1 MQVGPAR
8 PRGAASRDRQR
19 RGGSRC
25 QAAGFEDTNRGHWPR
40 TADASARRE
49 RPGSGVSPR
58 ASGRDAALLTRG
70 FRPGG
75 PVPGFRPADGDDCP
89 ASLRLSGEHGFPL
102 CLCLTSRTI
111 PSPVPLSQMARTR
124 GAVTAGPAAPRVPG
138 RGPPGVLPTGH
149 GLEDSRQTGSVGTLR
164 TPRGQLHAH
173 KHVAARPLSSPAWG
187 PWEGPARGTRSGRE
201 NRTHDAPECLSLTF
215 IDTVSREGCGRGIT
229 RT

>member
-8 PRGAASRDRQR
+8 PRGAASRDQQR

-40 TADASARRE
+40 TADGSARRE

-138 RGPPGVLPTGH
+138 RGPPGALPTGH
-149 GLEDSRQTGSVGTLR
+149 GLEDSRQTE
-164 TPRGQLHAH
+164 RGDPADSAWA
-173 KHVAARPLSSPAWG
+173 AARTQTRGGSAPLVACLGSLGGAGAGHAVGQRKSHP
-187 PWEGPARGTRSGRE
+187 RRTRVFVF
-201 NRTHDAPECLSLTF
+201 N
-215 IDTVSREGCGRGIT
+215 VY
-229 RT
+229 